1 MLDAFA
7 LLLFQK
13 LFWYNY
19 LKPYEE
25 SQVIRQ
31 CLIQYLADCNTE
43 TSAYGMYEMRQS
55 PTDWI
60 VEQQKKA
67 NAVLCVCN
75 REFFEDWSS
84 PSLDHNPKVVYIQFH
99 TVSRG
104 FAEEPAR

>member
-13 LFWYNY
+13 NY
-19 LKPYEE
+19 SGIILKPYEE
-25 SQVIRQ
+25 SQVIPQ
-31 CLIQYLADCNTE
+31 CLIQYLADCNIE

-60 VEQQKKA
+60 VGQQKKA

-84 PSLDHNPKVVYIQFH
+84 PSLDHNPKVVNILFH
-99 TVSRG
+99 TVSTG